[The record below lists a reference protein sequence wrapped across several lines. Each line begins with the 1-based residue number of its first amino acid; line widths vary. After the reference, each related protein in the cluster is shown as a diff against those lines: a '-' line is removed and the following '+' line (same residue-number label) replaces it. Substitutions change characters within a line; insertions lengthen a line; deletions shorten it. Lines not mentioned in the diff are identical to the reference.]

1 MTLTK
6 AHLIKAL
13 FAKNIFTKTQSAQII
28 ETLFELIKQSLQN
41 GEEVLISGFGKFS
54 VKEKQARR
62 GRNPQ
67 TGEPIMLLQRKV
79 VTYKCSGV
87 LRAAMNG
94 KGD

>member
-6 AHLIKAL
+6 AHLVEAL

-28 ETLFELIKQSLQN
+28 DTLFELIKQSLQN
-41 GEEVLISGFGKFS
+41 GDYVLVSGFGKFS

-62 GRNPQ
+62 GRNPLTGQ
-67 TGEPIMLLQRKV
+67 TIMLPPGKV
-79 VTYKCSGV
+79 VTFKCSDV

-94 KGD
+94 ESE

>member
-6 AHLIKAL
+6 AQIVEAL
-13 FAKNIFTKTQSAQII
+13 FAKSIFTKSHSAQII
-28 ETLFELIKQSLQN
+28 DTLFELIKQSLQN
-41 GEEVLISGFGKFS
+41 GEDVLISGFGKFS

-67 TGEPIMLLQRKV
+67 TGKPITMPSGRV
-79 VTYKCSGV
+79 VTFKCSNV

-94 KGD
+94 DVD